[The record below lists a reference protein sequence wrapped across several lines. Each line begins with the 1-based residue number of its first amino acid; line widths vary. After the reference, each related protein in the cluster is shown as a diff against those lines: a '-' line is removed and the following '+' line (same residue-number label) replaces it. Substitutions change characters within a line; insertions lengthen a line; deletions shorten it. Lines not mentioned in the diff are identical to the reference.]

1 MILYKKS
8 KVNGEKMEKDI
19 YFMRKALEQAGKAY
33 KINEVPVGAVIVK
46 DGKIIAK
53 GYNKK
58 ETRKDSTEH
67 AEINAIKKAC
77 KKLNTYDLSKCI
89 LYTSCEPCPMCLSAI
104 IWANIKTVYYG
115 CTKED
120 AGEIG
125 FRDDIIYDY
134 LKGKNTKLINLKQ
147 LDRQECIKTM
157 EEYKNTKGIIY

>member
-1 MILYKKS
+1 MNKYMKIAKENAD
-8 KVNGEKMEKDI
+8 NGIKNKEGGP
-19 YFMRKALEQAGKAY
+19 F
-33 KINEVPVGAVIVK
+33 GAVITDK
-46 DGKIIAK
+46 EGNIIANGNNRVLK
-53 GYNKK
+53 NNDP
-58 ETRKDSTEH
+58 TAH
-67 AEINAIKKAC
+67 AEVVAIREAC
-77 KKLNTYDLSKCI
+77 KKLNTYDLSNCI

-104 IWANIKTVYYG
+104 IWANIKEVYYG